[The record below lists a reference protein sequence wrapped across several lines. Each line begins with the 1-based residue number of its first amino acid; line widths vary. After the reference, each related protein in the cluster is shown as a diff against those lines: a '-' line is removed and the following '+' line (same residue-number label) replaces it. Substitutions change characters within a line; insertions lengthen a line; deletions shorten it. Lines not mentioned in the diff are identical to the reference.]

1 MNLLIGDRKMKH
13 MTELMNKIDPVVADA
28 TKEKVSQ
35 LIYELDNIRDV
46 TIFRA
51 KLRQQ
56 GKLTPELEE
65 VFDKGV

>member
-1 MNLLIGDRKMKH
+1 MKN
-13 MTELMNKIDPVVADA
+13 MQELMGKIDPVVADA
-28 TKEKVSQ
+28 TKEKVVE
-35 LIYELDNIRDV
+35 LIYELDNIRDI

>member
-1 MNLLIGDRKMKH
+1 
-13 MTELMNKIDPVVADA
+13 MTELMNKIDTVVAVA
-28 TKEKVSQ
+28 TKENVADM
-35 LIYELDNIRDV
+35 IYELDNIRDI

-65 VFDKGV
+65 VFNKGV